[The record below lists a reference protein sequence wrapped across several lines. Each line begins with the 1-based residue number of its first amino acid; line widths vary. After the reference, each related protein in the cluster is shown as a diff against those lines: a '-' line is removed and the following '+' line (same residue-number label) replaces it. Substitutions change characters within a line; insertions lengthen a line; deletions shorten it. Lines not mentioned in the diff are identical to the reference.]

1 MSYVVSPAP
10 VSSVPVKDS
19 DHLYAVNRIYCVGQ
33 NYGDHVR
40 EMGGDPKKNPP
51 VFFSKPA
58 NAIVINNKGVN
69 YPPATRELHHEVEL
83 VVALSGGGLR
93 IPEQS
98 AMSCVYGYAVG
109 IDLTCRDLQQSAK
122 KTGRPWD
129 TAKGFDQSAP
139 ISPIKP
145 FPLDKDLG
153 DAMITLSLN
162 NEVRQKAKLSDMIW
176 SVSEIISA
184 LSNFYEL
191 KAGDLIFTGTPS
203 GVSSVAPG
211 DHITANIVSVGDLE
225 FDICEAL

>member
-1 MSYVVSPAP
+1 MSYVISPAP
-10 VSSVPVKDS
+10 VSVVSVKDS

-40 EMGGDPKKNPP
+40 EMGGDPKKNAP

-58 NAIVINNKGVN
+58 NAIVVDNKGVN
-69 YPPATRELHHEVEL
+69 YPPATEELHHEVEL
-83 VVALSGGGLR
+83 VVALSSGGLR

-122 KTGRPWD
+122 ETGRPWD
-129 TAKGFDQSAP
+129 TSKGFDQSAP
-139 ISPIKP
+139 ISPITP
-145 FPLDKDLG
+145 FPSNKNLG
-153 DAMITLSLN
+153 DATISLSLN
-162 NEVRQKAKLSDMIW
+162 NEVRQEAKLTDMIW

-203 GVSSVAPG
+203 GVSAVVPG
-211 DHITANIVSVGDLE
+211 DHITAKIVGVGELG
-225 FDICEAL
+225 FDICDAL

>member
-93 IPEQS
+93 IPERS

-122 KTGRPWD
+122 ETGRPWD

-145 FPLDKDLG
+145 FPLNKDLG
-153 DAMITLSLN
+153 DAKITLSLN
-162 NEVRQKAKLSDMIW
+162 NEVRQEAK
-176 SVSEIISA
+176 
-184 LSNFYEL
+184 
-191 KAGDLIFTGTPS
+191 
-203 GVSSVAPG
+203 
-211 DHITANIVSVGDLE
+211 
-225 FDICEAL
+225 

>member
-1 MSYVVSPAP
+1 MSYVFSPAP
-10 VSSVPVKDS
+10 VNAVPIRDS
-19 DHLYAVNRIYCVGQ
+19 NHFYAVNRIYCVGQ

-69 YPPATRELHHEVEL
+69 YPPATKELHYEVEL
-83 VVALSGGGLR
+83 VVALSSGGLR
-93 IPEQS
+93 IPEQA

-109 IDLTCRDLQQSAK
+109 IDLTCRDLQRSAK
-122 KTGRPWD
+122 ETGRPWD
-129 TAKGFDQSAP
+129 SAKGFDQSAP

-145 FPLDKDLG
+145 FPLNKDLG
-153 DAMITLSLN
+153 DSIITLALN
-162 NEVRQKAKLSDMIW
+162 NEVRQEAKLTDMIW
-176 SVSEIISA
+176 TVSEIISA

-203 GVSSVAPG
+203 GVSSVDPG
-211 DHITANIVSVGDLE
+211 DHIKANIVGVGELE
-225 FDICEAL
+225 FNIHDAL

>member
-1 MSYVVSPAP
+1 MSYVISPAT
-10 VSSVPVKDS
+10 VSVVSVKDS

-40 EMGGDPKKNPP
+40 EMGGDPKKNAP

-58 NAIVINNKGVN
+58 NAIVVDNKGVN
-69 YPPATRELHHEVEL
+69 YPPATEELHHEVEL
-83 VVALSGGGLR
+83 VVALSSGGLR

-122 KTGRPWD
+122 ETGRPWD

-139 ISPIKP
+139 ISPITP
-145 FPLDKDLG
+145 FPSNKNLG
-153 DAMITLSLN
+153 DAMISLSLN
-162 NEVRQKAKLSDMIW
+162 NEVRQEAKLTDMIW

-203 GVSSVAPG
+203 GVSAVVPG
-211 DHITANIVSVGDLE
+211 DHITAKIVGVGELG
-225 FDICEAL
+225 FDICDAL